1 MAYNNRRMDKKILIL
16 GGGFAGLEAAIKMR
30 KKNYDVT
37 LVSDRSFFFI
47 YPISI
52 WIPTH
57 KKEFKDVQIDLSLLA
72 KKHGF
77 SLIIDKA
84 IGLDSS
90 INEVQLENSTITY
103 DYLSIALGMHKVKAQ
118 GMEHTLSICGN
129 PEEAITIRERLDEL
143 IKKGE
148 GRIAIGFGGNP
159 KDPTATAVR
168 GGPAFELLFNF
179 SHYLKQKGLRDKFE
193 INFFAPMKEPGKRM
207 GEKPYKKMGVF
218 FKHYKINTHVGKKI
232 SHFEKEAVVFKDN
245 SRLESDLI
253 IYIAAGNGHSFVEKS
268 GLPTNE
274 AGFLR
279 INELCRVQAHRN
291 IYAVG
296 DIAAIVGPD
305 WAAKQGHLAEV
316 MADTAAFNIHNEIRS
331 NGKRKSYW
339 EHLNIICVMDSGDG
353 AAFIK
358 RTKNSEFILPLPIIG
373 HWMKK
378 GWGWYFK
385 KSKLK
390 QIPRFPGM

>member
-1 MAYNNRRMDKKILIL
+1 MSNKILIL

-30 KKNYDVT
+30 KKKYDVT
-37 LVSDRSFFFI
+37 LVSDRPYFFI

-57 KKEFKDVQIDLSLLA
+57 KKSFEDVQIDLKVLA

-77 SLIIDKA
+77 NLVLDKA
-84 IGLDSS
+84 VGLNTEN
-90 INEVQLENSTITY
+90 NEVQLENSKLNY
-103 DYLSIALGMHKVKAQ
+103 DYLIIALGMHKVKTP
-118 GMEHTLSICGN
+118 GMEHTLTICGK
-129 PEEAITIRERLDEL
+129 PEESLSIRDRLDKLVEQ
-143 IKKGE
+143 GS

-179 SHYLKQKGLRDKFE
+179 SHYLKQKSLRDKFE
-193 INFFAPMKEPGKRM
+193 ITFFAPMKEPGKRM
-207 GEKPYKKMGVF
+207 GEKPYKKMDVF
-218 FKHYKINTHVGKKI
+218 FKHYKINTRLGKKI
-232 SHFEKEAVVFKDN
+232 DHFDHDAVVFGDD
-245 SRLESDLI
+245 SRLESDLTI
-253 IYIAAGNGHSFVEKS
+253 FIAAGSGHSFIENS
-268 GLPTNE
+268 NLPTSE
-274 AGFLR
+274 AGFVR
-279 INELCRVQAHRN
+279 INELCRVQSHRN
-291 IYAVG
+291 IYAIG
-296 DIAAIVGPD
+296 DIAAIAGPN

-331 NGKRKSYW
+331 VGKRKSYW
-339 EHLNIICVMDSGDG
+339 EHLNIVCVMDSGDG

-358 RTKNSEFILPLPIIG
+358 RTKNTEFIIPLPIIG

-385 KSKLK
+385 HSKLK
-390 QIPRFPGM
+390 NIPRIPGM